1 MLKDNEICCEGMRVL
16 VKSVNDIK
24 YARLDGHVYYN
35 EVRRSYN
42 LPADTK
48 GGFYELFFCPWCG
61 AKLPEVLDP
70 DYTICAEY
78 GQDYVRY
85 SFEPEYKELP
95 PELKKEFE
103 SDEWWKKRHIGPD
116 ENGL

>member
-1 MLKDNEICCEGMRVL
+1 MLQDNEICCISMKNRVISTKDL
-16 VKSVNDIK
+16 KVINKDRHVVYLENCRSYHWASI
-24 YARLDGHVYYN
+24 DGHFDILCY
-35 EVRRSYN
+35 
-42 LPADTK
+42 
-48 GGFYELFFCPWCG
+48 CPWCG

-95 PELKKEFE
+95 PEIKKEFE
-103 SDEWWKKRHIGPD
+103 TDEWWKKRNIGPD
-116 ENGL
+116 DTGF